1 MSDQRSVS
9 EAEQKR
15 LRVLRERRDALA
27 RPLVSSVRAEGEV
40 EVAVCRVGSEC
51 LGFPVEHLREIV
63 PLPVITPLPPTR
75 DWMLGI
81 AQVRG
86 MLLGVVDLARLLKVR
101 GVSTPTHV
109 AVLSGVEGALA
120 VTVDEVLA
128 SRHVAPRGLDSGA
141 TERADRRATLGVT
154 DDLVVVL
161 DVPRLVSL
169 PELVIE

>member
-1 MSDQRSVS
+1 MSVDEQR
-9 EAEQKR
+9 R
-15 LRVLRERRDALA
+15 LRVLRERREALA
-27 RPLVSSVRAEGEV
+27 KPLVSSIRSEGEI
-40 EVAVCRVGSEC
+40 EVAVCRVGAEN

-75 DWMLGI
+75 EWLLGI

-86 MLLGVVDLARLLKVR
+86 ALLGVVDLARLLKVR
-101 GVSTPTHV
+101 GTSVPTHV
-109 AVLSGVEGALA
+109 AVLSGPDGVLA

-128 SRHVAPRGLDSGA
+128 SRHVSPRGLESGA